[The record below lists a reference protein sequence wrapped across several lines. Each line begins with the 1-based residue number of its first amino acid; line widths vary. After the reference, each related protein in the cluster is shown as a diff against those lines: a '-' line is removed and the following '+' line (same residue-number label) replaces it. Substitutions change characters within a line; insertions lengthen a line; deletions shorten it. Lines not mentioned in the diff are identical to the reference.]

1 VPVFNIYL
9 EKEETKLRISIQ
21 YTLAFVS
28 LMWSVKFLEWATSMD
43 LAVLGIYPRTL
54 AGSVGIVTS
63 PFIHGDFIH
72 LFSNTFPL
80 VFLGIGTI
88 YFYRRF
94 AIDAFIAIYLITG
107 ASVWLLARNAYHI
120 GASGLVYGLV
130 SFLFFSGILRKDIR
144 AVAISLVVIFLYG
157 GMIYG
162 IFPTVETISWESHLL
177 GSISGFFIAFMYR
190 KKSISISALPSIGK
204 HLSGSPGV
212 TDPKWVT
219 TSTLQEGKDYTIR
232 YTYQTRDKS
241 SHPSS

>member
-1 VPVFNIYL
+1 MIKMNDL

-21 YTLAFVS
+21 YTLVFVS
-28 LMWSVKFLEWATSMD
+28 LLWLVKLLEWVTSMD

-63 PFIHGDFIH
+63 PFIHGDFLH

-88 YFYRRF
+88 YFYRHI

-107 ASVWLLARNAYHI
+107 TLVWLLARNAYHI

-144 AVAISLVVIFLYG
+144 AVAISLVVVFFYG

-162 IFPTVETISWESHLL
+162 IFPTKETISWESHLL
-177 GSISGFFIAFMYR
+177 GSIAGFFIAFMYR
-190 KKSISISALPSIGK
+190 KKGITLTPPISEKKATVFNQDVPKS
-204 HLSGSPGV
+204 
-212 TDPKWVT
+212 KWVT
-219 TSTLQEGKDYTIR
+219 TSTIKGKEGISIT
-232 YTYQTRDKS
+232 YTYRKKDKS
-241 SHPSS
+241 SGSST